1 MSSREQWLKERKTY
15 IGGSDIGAII
25 MGCVIADDRESGS
38 TTEFNGKAY
47 KTAVDVYLD
56 KTSDKIKEINNNA
69 TYWGNALEDP
79 VAQAYSKRTGFSIEV
94 EPKLLRH
101 KEYPFIAANIDR
113 WVDGKNHILEC
124 KTAGFM
130 MSEYWGEEGTD
141 EIPDSY
147 FYQVA
152 YYAAITGVPKVDIAV
167 LIGGQDF
174 RIYSYIADKE
184 FQDGLIKKAVNFWN
198 DHILAR
204 ITPKRISTDDVL
216 ALYPRGIGTEIVADD
231 IITQKI
237 YSLKEFQNKE
247 KDIVKDIKNLKFDI
261 QDYMKDADI
270 LLDNSG
276 KYLATWKNNKP
287 SLKLDAKRL
296 KEEHA
301 DLCMQYTAEIS
312 GSRTF
317 LIKNT
322 KV

>member
-1 MSSREQWLKERKTY
+1 MENREAWLKERKTY
-15 IGGSDIGAII
+15 IGGSDIGAIVI
-25 MGCVIADDRESGS
+25 GAVIANDRESGF
-38 TTEFNGKAY
+38 TTEINGKAY

-56 KTSDKIKEINNNA
+56 KTSDEIKEINNNA
-69 TYWGNALEDP
+69 TYWGNALEDL
-79 VAQAYSKRTGFSIEV
+79 VAQAYSERTGFSIEV
-94 EPKLLRH
+94 EQKLLRH

-113 WVDGKNHILEC
+113 WADGKNHILEC

-130 MSEYWGEEGTD
+130 MSKYWGEEWTD

-147 FYQVA
+147 LYQVA
-152 YYAAITGVPKVDIAV
+152 YYAAITAVPKVDIAV

-184 FQDGLIKKAVNFWN
+184 FQDGLIQKAVCFWN

-204 ITPKRISTDDVL
+204 TPPKTISTDDVL
-216 ALYPRGIGTEIVADD
+216 ALYPKGLGAEIVADD
-231 IITQKI
+231 IIAQKI
-237 YSLKEFQNKE
+237 DSLKEFQKKE
-247 KDIVKDIKNLKFDI
+247 KEIVQDIKSLKFDI

-270 LLDNSG
+270 LINNSG
-276 KYLATWKNNKP
+276 EYLATWKNSKS
-287 SLKLDAKRL
+287 SLKLDAKKL
-296 KEEHA
+296 KEEHT
-301 DLCMQYTAEIS
+301 DLYMQYAKEVG